1 MNVLGEGF
9 PQEITEQV
17 KQRQKIYGSGYA
29 IGTSRTP
36 EEIVYLNA
44 NTSWVKLVSSVN
56 IVDQNLINTPSL
68 KNIPGIKDYEL
79 ARKFI
84 LFNGTEGQEYP
95 YREGLSSTNTI
106 FGEEAAYGIGG
117 TDFGYRPMMGI
128 QSANVRY
135 ENRGSIRRGSV
146 KIKAFNKTQFDIIDL
161 LYLRLGF
168 SVLLEW
174 GHSMYYDNKGNLITN
189 SEPDNSLA
197 IPFIVGKRTYP
208 EFLRKIEE
216 NRRTSNG
223 NYDAMFA
230 KVSNFHWS
238 FMPDGSYDITL
249 DLVSIGDVVE
259 SFKINALYQG
269 VNSGGSLVNTKP
281 IEDLASPEL
290 ITLFSKRHEVGLYF
304 YSLQK
309 ANIDANTFAQ
319 AYGTNPTTVAGLAFT
334 SPVSS
339 TSTSTAGSGRSIVIP
354 NSTTTDTF
362 FSTYDGSQGDPFYYV
377 RLGAFL
383 EWLEKNYMYVATTVN
398 STTTKNN
405 KSPILYFDYDVE
417 SNLMYIDPLQISV
430 DPSVC
435 VVRRDV
441 IINDENGNPITVE
454 LGRANGIKASS
465 GKLNPRTEPFESDL
479 GIQYGKIMN
488 IYLNMKYVLLKIE
501 SLKDKVTQKVVLIDF
516 LKDILADI
524 SKNLGGVNDLDVF
537 LEEET
542 NTIKIIDKNPLPN
555 INAVFDYLKNK
566 KYTLYTDYALFYLYG
581 YTATDTSVN
590 AGFIKEFSFKTEI
603 TPAFSTMI
611 TVGATANSEVVGENS
626 TALSRLNRGLKDRYK
641 ETISLPVG
649 GSNFSGGIGSTLGP
663 PNIFWQLLQTFGSAY
678 VAYRD
683 YIIDLGNFK
692 FNEEQANTYR
702 ESLNSFITKKIQLEA
717 TVNTG
722 SFKPLTGFIPFN
734 LSLTT
739 DGLSGMRINSR
750 FNIDTKYLPSNY
762 PETVKFLIKNLEH
775 RIENNKWTTHID
787 SYCISQDST
796 HS

>member
-9 PQEITEQV
+9 PQEIIEQV

-29 IGTSRTP
+29 SGVSRTS

-68 KNIPGIKDYEL
+68 KNIPGIQDNEL

-84 LFNGTEGQEYP
+84 LFNGTEGQEYQFR
-95 YREGLSSTNTI
+95 YGLSSTNDV

-174 GHSMYYDNKGNLITN
+174 GHSMYYNNKGELITN
-189 SEPDNSLA
+189 PNDSLA
-197 IPFIVGKRTYP
+197 IPFIVGLRTYS

-216 NRRTSNG
+216 QRKISNG

-269 VNSGGSLVNTKP
+269 VNSSGSLVNSKP

-290 ITLFSKRHEVGLYF
+290 LTLFSERHEIGRYF

-309 ANIDANTFAQ
+309 ANIDSNTFVQ
-319 AYGTNPTTVAGLAFT
+319 AYGANPTAIVSGLAYT
-334 SPVSS
+334 SPTNTPS
-339 TSTSTAGSGRSIVIP
+339 TSTSRGSIIIP
-354 NSTTTDTF
+354 NSKTTDTF
-362 FSTYDGSQGDPFYYV
+362 FSTYNGSQGEPFYYV

-383 EWLEKNYMYVATTVN
+383 EWLEKNYMYVATVG
-398 STTTKNN
+398 NN
-405 KSPILYFDYDVE
+405 KNPILNFDYDVE
-417 SNLMYIDPLQISV
+417 SNLMYVDPLQISV

-441 IINDENGNPITVE
+441 TINDENGNIVTVE
-454 LGRANGIKASS
+454 LGRANGVKAGP

-488 IYLNMKYVLLKIE
+488 IYLNMKYVLLKME
-501 SLKDKVTQKVVLIDF
+501 SLKDKTTQKVVLVDF
-516 LKDILADI
+516 LKEILADV
-524 SKNLGGVNDLDVF
+524 SRNLGGVNDLDIF
-537 LEEET
+537 MEEDT
-542 NTIKIIDKNPLPN
+542 TTIKIIDKNPLPD
-555 INAVFDYLKNK
+555 INGVLDYLKNK
-566 KYTLYTDYALFYLYG
+566 KYTIYADYAMFYLYG
-581 YTATDTSVN
+581 YTATETGVN

-626 TALSRLNRGLKDRYK
+626 TALSRLNRGLRDRYK
-641 ETISLPVG
+641 ESISLPAS
-649 GSNFSGGIGSTLGP
+649 GSSSSGGFGLGFGP
-663 PNIFWQLLQTFGSAY
+663 GGNIFFKLLQIFGPAY
-678 VAYRD
+678 KAYRD
-683 YIIDLGNFK
+683 YIIDLANFK

-702 ESLNSFITKKIQLEA
+702 ESLNSFITKKIQFEA
-717 TVNTG
+717 ISSTS

-734 LSLTT
+734 LSLTM